1 MEREDNADAQ
11 CIGNL
16 EHHLHQLFSSVRVP
30 GDDFVYSA
38 AQEMNSVLDEYC
50 EESSF
55 HEPRPPLMFLDESGS
70 GKSAL
75 LSNWLDKKHKKQAQ
89 GRKGDEFIFWHAVGC
104 SRQSM
109 NVNSFIRR
117 LMTDLKN
124 RFDLVRDVPI
134 AQDRLSWELPRF
146 FEMASKRGR
155 LIIVIDGIHRLVT
168 NEDTEAGLAWLP
180 LTFPANVR
188 IILTATEPNDLERPS
203 MMMNQP
209 SITRSV
215 TNGSSEQ
222 KNNEMF
228 GELPSVADEDDM
240 NEELGSSTSQQH
252 RGVLPKG
259 YKMLAELKR
268 RKWRPVRVKRMDRS
282 QCRNVV
288 ETYVLNSVQKET
300 MDYTTGPFLTHLPDE
315 NAAVDLPPLDS
326 APGYLLFDTQIA
338 KLLTHPMGGTPM
350 FLRLFMQ
357 CSHYAVK
364 RGFSLWQLWDDWLTC
379 DSVAGLLNCI
389 LRTIEGGHA
398 PNAGTI
404 KADRAQ
410 TEDAGALQTLR
421 ILYPWHPSFQD
432 DDGFQDILN
441 QDSTEQHVE
450 IRIPKKEEH
459 HEDEE
464 DGGNMPLSVKVT
476 ENLGDQQ
483 WLALGGFAESVLK
496 RTKAQISNSLLAA
509 MQNAQAM
516 ATMEMH
522 QDNAPS
528 AAPDPSAS
536 GNGIISASAVASTL
550 DDAPSNMSLQVLEA
564 TLKAANEAFFTDTLN
579 QLQGGSHTESG
590 SKVTEEASESLL
602 AGAVGGDAH
611 IHDGENAP
619 EEGEAATES
628 KQPEPV
634 FEEESKLAPDASTGK
649 ASKAAGIETLPGY
662 LLGGTQVSGMG
673 SILGNALSLLY
684 VARHGLKESEIWG
697 LLASLHRQEH
707 QAEINRMNEEQY
719 GAGGSYLGPDNGE
732 TQAIVQICYT
742 ARGMLEDLCRSEDLA
757 HTGKISRGALTTVLH
772 SLHPGL
778 SFTDMIRLL
787 EITSLM
793 TEDSTMLSAE
803 IQVDYKEMLKRVAV
817 VYEKKSKKGESSIAS
832 YENIASANR
841 DTHENSY
848 STKSKNH
855 SRDENFAAGMS
866 QDHLPQ
872 ESTANASVAGE
883 VSLGPVLEESLLNV
897 LIALGVLHSPE
908 NHVLVLPSDNDV
920 LREFIYHQY
929 VQARGGET
937 VWHGHL
943 IRHFQKERNSMRR
956 CEELPWHLQLCRR
969 WHAMK
974 DALVDLSTF
983 EMMYDSSD
991 LRDEFMSYWV
1001 QLTEGPM
1008 YVSDELHKTAA
1019 MTQQKQVE
1027 EVLRG
1032 DRGRDPE
1039 LAKILIQLDT
1049 ASALNLTEKNA
1060 KKLLI
1065 QNQVHTFDVIEEFNK
1080 SLETWVHK
1088 AKPSLL
1094 EINTKV
1100 LHIGRFLAEFSLK
1113 GAAQPPFLRLG
1124 IEMRAMQLFN
1134 IQYDSFKDVMPE
1146 EAVDEA
1152 KPNLAI
1158 ENVFAAGEE
1167 EESEKKVS
1175 EMFPAARHLKG
1186 SNIYFY
1192 LRWMWIQFPWLAL
1205 NSTVEVGS
1213 VCEVGGLASVLAA
1226 YAAGARGRGR
1236 SGPQL
1241 ITTASADNMNFED
1254 ETQGPGSGNVSVG
1267 ANLKHLAIAR
1277 STRLWDVKKN
1287 DPSKPVIHNTLS
1299 RTSAS
1304 VKSVLVSSKVQDVM
1318 DMNIRK
1324 VRDDIANASA
1334 AKNKMPAKYRRTMDQ
1349 ELEAMKGIPHAQHCK
1364 RSLSR
1369 NTLFPS
1375 LDAHIKEKNRLIEED
1390 GELYANALATMRLGG
1405 PGLALAAGLES
1416 DIKLMAEK
1424 EQMDAWNQRRGGAL
1438 PVGSERELEYER
1450 EFERMIRL
1458 RSLANRTTTLL
1469 RERTTLHE
1477 SMRHEAESRDVQD
1490 DEIQQF
1496 MYSGEEAIKQLKDKY
1511 QVMTDALDEG
1521 KRLNNGYLLLIEWLQ
1536 YTPPFSEQH
1545 VTSQQAQVSLAK
1557 QQLADVQ
1564 KLRHNMYMQAER
1576 EALIKQKQV
1585 LTKIEY
1591 FREARQ
1597 NVASKRAKLFPELE
1611 PLPIIDDSD
1620 FDTGNIMDHLSK
1632 QRKSRNAVMIR
1643 LGDDDTRESSIASA
1657 IEKGASMASLS
1668 STDNAVTKIS
1678 EDINALSEGA
1688 AADSAQS
1695 MMKQFKKE
1703 TVKER
1708 AKRLKKEREEKEK
1721 VNQEYRFDKESLT
1734 QSIVQAMFKPDNE
1747 KVREMEQHA
1756 KTMQSTMMWEFVM
1769 EKTGSSNEDELIERF
1784 QDSKKLTES
1793 LVAQQNLADSRL
1805 AQLRTLNDEVKQEL
1819 SKSIL
1824 MGDGDGNEEEEA
1836 DNTDDHHNEPE
1847 KSKTAIVDGEDD
1859 SFPENQ
1865 NDARFFENKL
1875 FSTEM
1880 RLAQIQR
1887 QVELSINKINEVRTG
1902 VGHIMNLLNVNSRM
1916 LHNLPKSV
1924 IPQMKSHD
1932 DITICLSWCEERI
1945 LAINEAQMV
1954 DSSNTK
1960 GAGGAAAS
1968 SEESKPLFAR
1978 QTDLAVAVQS
1988 MFDKHNGGAPRRQGM
2003 KAKVTKAKGGMS
2015 AMLINSHDS
2024 AGDVNSPRG
2033 VVVPAYSDVDALND
2047 LEVEKIQ
2054 KTRDRH
2060 SETFEAQQLEAKIGT
2075 SGAGVQ
2081 KFLTEALGTKESQIL
2096 LRKTNLASNAR
2107 KGRNSGYGYV
2117 LDEFLEKAGLP
2128 IRLDGTEP
2136 TPVINESKEIA
2147 ALKKKKASPKKK
2159 EEKEVVVKDED

>member
-1 MEREDNADAQ
+1 MEREDNTDAQ

-30 GDDFVYSA
+30 GDDFVYSTS
-38 AQEMNSVLDEYC
+38 QDMYSVMDEYC
-50 EESSF
+50 EESTF

-75 LSNWLDKKHKKQAQ
+75 LSNWLQKKHKKQAQ

-109 NVNSFIRR
+109 NVNSLIRR
-117 LMTDLKN
+117 LMHDLKS
-124 RFDLVRDVPI
+124 RFDLGRDVPI

-168 NEDTEAGLAWLP
+168 NEDAEAGLAWLP
-180 LTFPANVR
+180 LEFPANVR
-188 IILTATEPNDLERPS
+188 IILTATESKESMANNGDSLDRLSVTPS
-203 MMMNQP
+203 L
-209 SITRSV
+209 IRTV
-215 TNGSSEQ
+215 TNGSSSEQ
-222 KNNEMF
+222 KATDFF
-228 GELPSVADEDDM
+228 GDLPSVDEA
-240 NEELGSSTSQQH
+240 GSTVSQQ
-252 RGVLPKG
+252 RGVLIKG
-259 YKMLAELKR
+259 GKILAELKR

-288 ETYVLNSVQKET
+288 DTYILSSVQKET

-315 NAAVDLPPLDS
+315 NADKEVPPLDS
-326 APGYLLFDTQIA
+326 APGYLLFDIQIA
-338 KLLTHPMGGTPM
+338 KLLSHPMGGTPM
-350 FLRLFMQ
+350 FLRLFLQ

-364 RGFSLWQLWDDWLTC
+364 RGFSLWQLWDNWLAC
-379 DSVAGLLNCI
+379 DSVAGLLNRI
-389 LRTIEGGHA
+389 LRTIESGHL
-398 PNAGTI
+398 PNSATI

-410 TEDAGALQTLR
+410 TEGAGALQTLR

-432 DDGFQDILN
+432 DDFLDMLN

-450 IRIPKKEEH
+450 ARIIPKTEEQH
-459 HEDEE
+459 DDED
-464 DGGNMPLSVKVT
+464 DGNMPLSVKVT
-476 ENLGDQQ
+476 ENFGDQQ

-496 RTKAQISNSLLAA
+496 RTKVQINNSLMAA
-509 MQNAQAM
+509 VQNAQAM
-516 ATMEMH
+516 ASMEIH
-522 QDNAPS
+522 QSTSIQPS
-528 AAPDPSAS
+528 AELTGAKSRVV
-536 GNGIISASAVASTL
+536 SASAIAAQKQEL
-550 DDAPSNMSLQVLEA
+550 PSNMSLQVLEA
-564 TLKAANEAFFTDTLN
+564 ALKAVNEALFTETLN
-579 QLQGGSHTESG
+579 QIQGTTT
-590 SKVTEEASESLL
+590 KAVNEEQTRG
-602 AGAVGGDAH
+602 GADANE
-611 IHDGENAP
+611 DQGEDVEA
-619 EEGEAATES
+619 GEAATES
-628 KQPEPV
+628 KQPELEPE
-634 FEEESKLAPDASTGK
+634 FEPEPAPAPKNSNKT
-649 ASKAAGIETLPGY
+649 AGIETLPMY
-662 LLGGTQVSGMG
+662 LLGGTHVSGLG
-673 SILGNALSLLY
+673 KILGNALSLLY

-707 QAEINRMNEEQY
+707 QAEMNKLSEEF
-719 GAGGSYLGPDNGE
+719 ADGSYSGPDNGE

-757 HTGKISRGALTTVLH
+757 HGGKITRAALTKVLH
-772 SLHPGL
+772 TLHQGL
-778 SFTDMIRLL
+778 SFTDMVRLL

-793 TEDSTMLSAE
+793 TEDPTILSAD
-803 IQVDYKEMLKRVAV
+803 IQVDYKELLQRVAK
-817 VYEKKSKKGESSIAS
+817 VYEKNSRKGESAISS
-832 YENIASANR
+832 FENITSANR
-841 DTHENSY
+841 SIHENSY
-848 STKSKNH
+848 SIKNKNH

-866 QDHLPQ
+866 QDNTSAQP
-872 ESTANASVAGE
+872 ESMAQASD

-920 LREFIYHQY
+920 LRDFVNREF
-929 VQARGGET
+929 VQARGGES

-1008 YVSDELHKTAA
+1008 YITDELHKTAV

-1039 LAKILIQLDT
+1039 LAKILIRLDT

-1080 SLETWVHK
+1080 SLEMWVHK
-1088 AKPSLL
+1088 SKPSLL

-1100 LHIGRFLAEFSLK
+1100 LHIAKFLAEFSLK

-1124 IEMRAMQLFN
+1124 IEMRALQLFD
-1134 IQYDSFKDVMPE
+1134 IPFDSFKEVMTE
-1146 EAVDEA
+1146 EVLDDT
-1152 KPNLAI
+1152 KPLAI
-1158 ENVFAAGEE
+1158 ENGKDEE
-1167 EESEKKVS
+1167 EDSEKVS
-1175 EMFPAARHLKG
+1175 EFFPAARHLKG
-1186 SNIYFY
+1186 GNIYFY
-1192 LRWMWIQFPWLAL
+1192 LRWMWIQFPWIAL
-1205 NSTVEVGS
+1205 NNTVEVGS

-1236 SGPQL
+1236 SGPPHAAV
-1241 ITTASADNMNFED
+1241 ASADDMGYEV
-1254 ETQGPGSGNVSVG
+1254 ETAGPGSGNVSVG
-1267 ANLKHLAIAR
+1267 ANQKHLAIAR

-1287 DPSKPVIHNTLS
+1287 DPSKPVFENTMS
-1299 RTSAS
+1299 RKSAS

-1334 AKNKMPAKYRRTMDQ
+1334 AKNKMPAKFRRTMEQ

-1416 DIKLMAEK
+1416 DIKALAEK

-1438 PVGSERELEYER
+1438 PVGSERELEHER

-1458 RSLANRTTTLL
+1458 RSMANRTTTLL
-1469 RERTTLHE
+1469 RERTALHE
-1477 SMRHEAESRDVQD
+1477 KMQQEAASRDVQD
-1490 DEIQQF
+1490 EEIQQF
-1496 MYSGEEAIKQLKDKY
+1496 MYSGEEAIKQLKEKY

-1536 YTPPFSEQH
+1536 YTPPFSENH
-1545 VTSQQAQVSLAK
+1545 VQSQQAQVLLAK

-1564 KLRHNMYMQAER
+1564 KLRHTMYMQAER
-1576 EALIKQKQV
+1576 EALVKQKQV
-1585 LTKIEY
+1585 LTKVEY
-1591 FREARQ
+1591 FREARS
-1597 NVASKRAKLFPELE
+1597 NVAAKRAKLFPDLK
-1611 PLPIIDDSD
+1611 PFGDDDGKGRSRL
-1620 FDTGNIMDHLSK
+1620 G
-1632 QRKSRNAVMIR
+1632 RKSRNAV
-1643 LGDDDTRESSIASA
+1643 LGPSSVLDALQETSIASA
-1657 IEKGASMASLS
+1657 IEKGSTMALLTSG
-1668 STDNAVTKIS
+1668 DNVGSVS
-1678 EDINALSEGA
+1678 EDINNLSEGA
-1688 AADSAQS
+1688 AQNAAEEVIKS
-1695 MMKQFKKE
+1695 MKKE

-1708 AKRLKKEREEKEK
+1708 AKRLKKERDEEAKIH
-1721 VNQEYRFDKESLT
+1721 QEFRFDKESL
-1734 QSIVQAMFKPDNE
+1734 QHSIIQALFKPDHE
-1747 KVREMEQHA
+1747 KVREMEAHA
-1756 KTMQSTMMWEFVM
+1756 KTMQSTMMWEYVM

-1784 QDSKKLTES
+1784 QDSKKLTDS
-1793 LVAQQNLADSRL
+1793 LLAQQNLVDSRL
-1805 AQLRTLNDEVKQEL
+1805 AQLRTLNDEVKQQL
-1819 SKSIL
+1819 SQSIL
-1824 MGDGDGNEEEEA
+1824 MGGDEGNEEEETDA
-1836 DNTDDHHNEPE
+1836 DGNILPDSETGTKVDD
-1847 KSKTAIVDGEDD
+1847 DEDD
-1859 SFPENQ
+1859 SFPESQ

-1880 RLAQIQR
+1880 HLAQIQR

-1902 VGHIMNLLNVNSRM
+1902 VGHIMNLLTMNHRM
-1916 LHNLPKSV
+1916 LHNLPKS
-1924 IPQMKSHD
+1924 IPPQLKNHD
-1932 DITICLSWCEERI
+1932 DIISSLSWCEERI

-1954 DSSNTK
+1954 DSSHAK
-1960 GAGGAAAS
+1960 GGGAAAS
-1968 SEESKPLFAR
+1968 EDSSKPLFAR

-1988 MFDKHNGGAPRRQGM
+1988 MFDKQSSGTSRRAV
-2003 KAKVTKAKGGMS
+2003 KRTKAAKIKGGMS
-2015 AMLINSHDS
+2015 EMLINSQDAES
-2024 AGDVNSPRG
+2024 NVNSPRG
-2033 VVVPAYSDVDALND
+2033 VVVPARTDVDKLND

-2060 SETFEAQQLEAKIGT
+2060 AENFEAQQLEAKIGT

-2081 KFLTEALGTKESQIL
+2081 KFLTEALSTESQVL
-2096 LRKTNLASNAR
+2096 LRKTNLALQTR
-2107 KGRNSGYGYV
+2107 KGRNAGYGYV

-2128 IRLDGTEP
+2128 IRLDGTEA
-2136 TPVINESKEIA
+2136 TPLSLPVEEM
-2147 ALKKKKASPKKK
+2147 LKKKNSSPKKK
-2159 EEKEVVVKDED
+2159 EENEVVDDD